1 MGRKTKDENEGGKG
15 ERKSLALSAE
25 TTSELDVCE
34 GGPRAGSALEHHRKK
49 PTELTLGL
57 DGDTL
62 GVDGGQVGVLEE
74 RDEVRLGGLLERH
87 DGRRLE
93 AEVRLEVLGNLTDE
107 TLEAAGARARE
118 VSSLE
123 GAKQGVGAADSREL
137 ADQEL
142 GRLLVATD
150 LTERD
155 GTRAVTVRLL
165 DTTGGGRRLAGRL
178 GGELLAGS
186 LSSGRLAGG
195 LLGAGHL

>member
-34 GGPRAGSALEHHRKK
+34 GGARAGSALEHHQKK

-107 TLEAAGARARE
+107 TLEAAGAQAEGSVRWRE
-118 VSSLE
+118 RN
-123 GAKQGVGAADSREL
+123 K
-137 ADQEL
+137 
-142 GRLLVATD
+142 AT
-150 LTERD
+150 
-155 GTRAVTVRLL
+155 
-165 DTTGGGRRLAGRL
+165 GRRTH
-178 GGELLAGS
+178 GS
-186 LSSGRLAGG
+186 LRIRSSVDFW
-195 LLGAGHL
+195 